1 MAHTF
6 EHFSY
11 TQDAQ
16 NIVWLTLDRKDASV
30 NSLNEAVLKEFHQ
43 ILDKVRLEAPHAVVI
58 RSGKSSGF
66 IVGADISQFK
76 NLKNAEEAA
85 IFIRK
90 AQALFQE
97 LADLPCTTIAL
108 IQGFCLGGGLEL
120 ALACD
125 YRIAETSPHVR
136 LGLPEVKLGIHPGWG
151 GSVRLPALI
160 GPSAAFDLI
169 LSGRLVRA
177 DAARKMGFVD
187 AAVPKRLI
195 DKVALE
201 FALTPPPKMKPS
213 WLARL
218 FNQVPFRVILGA
230 LMRKQVAKKARI
242 EHYPA
247 PFAVI
252 DNWVYN
258 GVSGMR
264 PYEVEALSIAKL
276 MVGSTAQSLVHLFFL
291 QERLKGQAKKS
302 LHKIEH
308 IHVIGAGVMGGDI
321 AAWSAYRGFTVT
333 LQDQSPQFLE
343 SALKRAHQLA
353 EKRLKEPSEIR
364 AMMDRLIPDV
374 AGHGVKRAD
383 IIIEAITEKL
393 EVKQALFKALEPN
406 LKEGA
411 VLATNT
417 STIPLEEIRTVLQHP
432 ERLVGIHYFN
442 PVALMPL
449 VEVVKAEGVDTDALE
464 KAMAFVKQSDKLP
477 LMVKSAPGFMV
488 NRILLPYMQEA
499 VTLLAEG
506 VSGPDI
512 DEAAK
517 RFGMP
522 MGPIELADKVGLDIC
537 LAVLEKMS
545 VYFGGTVPEG
555 LKTLVAE
562 KKLGEKTGQ
571 GFYQYKQGKIIKG
584 KPSHTLRADIAERL
598 TQRLCTEALAV
609 LKEGIVEDEDLL
621 DAGSVFGFGFPPFRG
636 GIMRYIRTL

>member
-1 MAHTF
+1 MAHTL

-11 TQDAQ
+11 TQDA
-16 NIVWLTLDRKDASV
+16 NRIVWLTFDRKDSSV
-30 NSLNEAVLKEFHQ
+30 NTLNEAVLKEFHQ
-43 ILDKVRLEAPHAVVI
+43 VLERVRLEAPHALVI

-66 IVGADISQFK
+66 IAGADISQFK
-76 NLKNAEEAA
+76 NLSNTEEAA
-85 IFIRK
+85 LLIRK

-97 LADLPCTTIAL
+97 LDDLPCITIAL

-125 YRIAETSPHVR
+125 YRIAETSANVR

-160 GPSAAFDLI
+160 GASAAFDLI
-169 LSGRLVRA
+169 LTGRLVRA

-195 DKVALE
+195 DKVTLE

-218 FNQVPFRVILGA
+218 SNQVPLRVILGA

-276 MVGSTAQSLVHLFFL
+276 MVSSTAQSLVHIFFL

-302 LHKIEH
+302 PHKIEH

-343 SALKRAHQLA
+343 SALKRAYQLA

-393 EVKQALFKALEPN
+393 EAKQALFKALEPK

-417 STIPLEEIRTVLQHP
+417 STIPLEEIRTVLKRP

-477 LMVKSAPGFMV
+477 LVVKSAPGFMV

-499 VTLLAEG
+499 VTLLEEG

-555 LKTLVAE
+555 LKALVAE

-571 GFYQYKQGKIIKG
+571 GFYRYKNGKIIKG
-584 KPSHTLRADIAERL
+584 KPSRILRADIAERL

-636 GIMRYIRTL
+636 GIMRYIHTV